1 MFTWV
6 FFSVWLLHHFIR
18 YTLINFQILEVIF
31 FLFNFV
37 FERVKY
43 IHALNT
49 LKVSNVLCSGT
60 SFHLGPSSV
69 ILCSFTF
76 FSTYYILQTLQISY
90 RDLCFPFFK
99 KSNCVIIHCVE
110 VLQCVDTVP
119 AAGLCVSLLLLKVVA
134 QWLE

>member
-49 LKVSNVLCSGT
+49 ESK
-60 SFHLGPSSV
+60 
-69 ILCSFTF
+69 
-76 FSTYYILQTLQISY
+76 
-90 RDLCFPFFK
+90 
-99 KSNCVIIHCVE
+99 
-110 VLQCVDTVP
+110 
-119 AAGLCVSLLLLKVVA
+119 
-134 QWLE
+134 